1 MASNLQT
8 ERRPHG
14 NRWRLAVWGTAAF
27 LLLLPLVAMQFTD
40 EVDWDA
46 ADFIIIGILL
56 LIACGTY
63 EFGVKLSGS
72 STAYRAAFGLAIVT
86 GFVLI
91 WINLAVGIF
100 GSEDNLEN
108 LMFMGVLVVGGIGA
122 VISRFRP
129 RGMAHALEA
138 TAAAQVAVA
147 SIGLVMGFGESV
159 LLAALFAL
167 PWLGSALLFR
177 KAAGDLLGME
187 APR

>member
-1 MASNLQT
+1 MASNL
-8 ERRPHG
+8 ENEGPLRG
-14 NRWRLAVWGTAAF
+14 KRWRLAVWGTAAF
-27 LLLLPLVAMQFTD
+27 LLLLPLVAMQFTH

-46 ADFIIIGILL
+46 ADFILIGILL
-56 LIACGTY
+56 LIACATY
-63 EFGVKLSGS
+63 ELGVQLSGS

-86 GFVLI
+86 GFLLI

-100 GSEDNLEN
+100 GSEDKIEN
-108 LMFMGVLVVGGIGA
+108 LLFMGVLVVGGMGA
-122 VISRFRP
+122 LIARFRP

-147 SIGLVMGFGESV
+147 LTGLVMGFGESV

-177 KAAGDLLGME
+177 RASGDLVGME
-187 APR
+187 ARR

>member
-1 MASNLQT
+1 MASNL
-8 ERRPHG
+8 ENVGRPRG
-14 NRWRLAVWGTAAF
+14 NRWRLAVWGAAAF
-27 LLLLPLVAMQFTD
+27 LLMLPMVAMQFTD

-46 ADFIIIGILL
+46 ADFIFMGVLL

-63 EFGVKLSGS
+63 ELGVKLSGS

-86 GFVLI
+86 GFLLI

-100 GSEDNLEN
+100 GSEDNIEN

-122 VISRFRP
+122 LIARFRP
-129 RGMAHALEA
+129 GGMARALEA

-147 SIGLVMGFGESV
+147 ITGLVMGFGESV

-177 KAAGDLLGME
+177 KAAGDLIGME
-187 APR
+187 ARH

>member
-1 MASNLQT
+1 MASNLET

-14 NRWRLAVWGTAAF
+14 NPWRLAVWGTAAF
-27 LLLLPLVAMQFTD
+27 LLLLPLVAMQFTGEVNWD
-40 EVDWDA
+40 ET
-46 ADFIIIGILL
+46 DFIVIGVLL

-63 EFGVKLSGS
+63 ELGVKLSGS
-72 STAYRAAFGLAIVT
+72 STAYRAAFGVAIVT
-86 GFVLI
+86 GFLLV

-100 GSEDNLEN
+100 GSEDNIEN
-108 LMFMGVLVVGGIGA
+108 VMFPGVLVVGAIGA
-122 VISRFRP
+122 LVARFRP

-138 TAAAQVAVA
+138 TAAAQLAVA
-147 SIGLVMGFGESV
+147 IIGLLMGFGAAV
-159 LLAALFAL
+159 LLAALFAV